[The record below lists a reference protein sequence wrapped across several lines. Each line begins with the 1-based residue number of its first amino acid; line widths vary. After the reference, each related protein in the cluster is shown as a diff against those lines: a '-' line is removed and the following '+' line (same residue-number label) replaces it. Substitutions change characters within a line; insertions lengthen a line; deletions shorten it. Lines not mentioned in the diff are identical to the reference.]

1 MTYKEAR
8 DYLLKEAKKRGL
20 SAEILA
26 SESRE
31 LTLES
36 FEGKLAQ
43 ITQATQ
49 GGIGVRVVVGGKTG
63 YASTEERTPEALDW
77 VLDEAK
83 ENAELQTQTGGF
95 IPTGQA
101 LGNKD
106 LIGEGLS
113 APIEEKAAKAIELEK
128 HLRQDSRTQQVPF
141 TSYSESETE
150 LSLSS
155 TQGAEGGYRNGYA
168 YMYSSLIMAQDGNI
182 KQNYDFQLEK
192 EFHALEPG
200 KTALKIIE
208 DTSRLL
214 GAKSLKTG
222 RYTAYIEPK
231 AFAQLM
237 GIFFFMLSGKTVME
251 GKSRLADKLD
261 KKIASDKVTM
271 IDDPMLP
278 GGKANRPFDSEG
290 TPAKTLRVIEHGV
303 LKSFLH
309 NSETAKALGQANTGH
324 AARSYSSTLGVAPS
338 NFYLQVGDGII
349 YKEGVIVT
357 ELMGVHAGANPISGD
372 ISVQAFGLKV
382 ENGEVV
388 YPVENFALSSN
399 LLDMLMNVK
408 ALGKELVW
416 IPFAGM
422 MGSPMVEI
430 GDVSFGGS

>member
-8 DYLLKEAKKRGL
+8 SYLLSEAKKRGL
-20 SAEILA
+20 EAEILA

-49 GGIGVRVVVGGKTG
+49 GGIGVRVVIGGKTG
-63 YASTEERTPEALDW
+63 YASTEERSSEALDW
-77 VLDEAK
+77 VLNEAK
-83 ENAELQTQTGGF
+83 ENAELQTKTGGF
-95 IPTGQA
+95 IPVGQA

-113 APIEEKAAKAIELEK
+113 APVEEKAAKAIELEK
-128 HLRQDSRTQQVPF
+128 QLRQDSRTQQVPY
-141 TSYSESETE
+141 TRYSESETE

-155 TQGAEGGYRNGYA
+155 TQGAEGGYRNGYS
-168 YMYSSLIMAQDGNI
+168 YLMSSLIMVQDGNI
-182 KQNYDFQLEK
+182 KQGFDFQLEK
-192 EFHALEPG
+192 EFHTLEPG
-200 KTALKIIE
+200 KTALRMLD

-214 GAKSLKTG
+214 GAKPLKTG
-222 RYTAYIEPK
+222 RYTAYIESK

-237 GIFFFMLSGKTVME
+237 GIFFFMLNGKTVME
-251 GKSRLADKLD
+251 GKSRLADKLG
-261 KKIASDKVTM
+261 KQIASELVIL
-271 IDDPMLP
+271 IDDPVLKD
-278 GGKANRPFDSEG
+278 GKANRPFDSEG
-290 TPAKTLRVIEHGV
+290 TPAKTLSVIEKGI

-324 AARSYSSTLGVAPS
+324 AARSYSSTLGVSPS
-338 NFYLQVGDGII
+338 NFYLQPGQGILFT
-349 YKEGVIVT
+349 EGVIIT

-382 ENGEVV
+382 EGGEVV

-408 ALGKELVW
+408 ALGEKLEW
-416 IPFAGM
+416 SPFAGM
-422 MGSPMVEI
+422 TGTPMVEI
-430 GDVSFGGS
+430 ADVSFGGA

>member
-1 MTYKEAR
+1 MTFQEAR
-8 DYLLKEAKKRGL
+8 NYLLNEAKKRKVD
-20 SAEILA
+20 AEILA

-36 FEGKLAQ
+36 FEGQLSQ

-49 GGIGVRVVVGGKTG
+49 GGIGVRVVVNGKTG
-63 YASTEERTPEALDW
+63 YASSEERSPQALDW

-83 ENAELQTQTGGF
+83 ENAELQTKTGGF
-95 IPTGQA
+95 IPVGQA

-113 APIEEKAAKAIELEK
+113 ASIEEKAAKAIELEQK
-128 HLRQDSRTQQVPF
+128 LRQDARTKQVPY
-141 TSYSESETE
+141 TRYSENETE

-155 TQGAEGGYRNGYA
+155 TQGAEGGYRNGYT
-168 YMYSSLIMAQDGNI
+168 YLMSSLIMAQGENI
-182 KQNYDFQLEK
+182 KQAYDFQLEK

-200 KTALKIIE
+200 KTALKMID

-214 GAKSLKTG
+214 DAKPLKTG
-222 RYTAYIEPK
+222 RYTAYVEPK

-251 GKSRLADKLD
+251 GKSRLADKLS
-261 KKIASDKVTM
+261 KKIASEQVSI
-271 IDDPMLP
+271 IDDPMLKD
-278 GGKANRPFDSEG
+278 GKANRPFDSEG
-290 TPAKTLRVIEHGV
+290 TPAKTLSVIEKGV

-309 NSETAKALGQANTGH
+309 NSETAHALNQSNTGH

-338 NFYLQVGDGII
+338 NFYIQPGQGITFN
-349 YKEGVIVT
+349 EGIIVT

-382 ENGEVV
+382 EGGQVAYAV
-388 YPVENFALSSN
+388 DNFALSGN
-399 LLDMLMNVK
+399 LLDMLLNVK
-408 ALGKELVW
+408 ALGKELEW
-416 IPFAGM
+416 SPFSGM
-422 MGSPMVEI
+422 TGAPMVEI
-430 GDVSFGGS
+430 ADVSFGGA

>member
-8 DYLLKEAKKRGL
+8 QYLLSEAKKRGL
-20 SAEILA
+20 EAEILA

-36 FEGKLAQ
+36 FESKLVQ

-49 GGIGVRVVVGGKTG
+49 GGIGVRVVIGGKTG
-63 YASTEERTPEALDW
+63 YASSEERTPKALDW
-77 VLDEAK
+77 VLNEAK
-83 ENAELQTQTGGF
+83 ENAELQSKTGGF
-95 IPTGQA
+95 IPAGQA

-113 APIEEKAAKAIELEK
+113 APVEEKAAKAIELEK
-128 HLRQDSRTQQVPF
+128 QLRQDERTKQVPM
-141 TSYSESETE
+141 TRYSENETE

-155 TQGAEGGYRNGYA
+155 TKGAEGGYRNGYT
-168 YMYSSLIMAQDGNI
+168 YLMSSLIMAQDQNI
-182 KQNYDFQLEK
+182 KQNFDFQLEK

-200 KTALKIIE
+200 KTALKMLN

-214 GAKSLKTG
+214 GAKPLKTG

-237 GIFFFMLSGKTVME
+237 GIFFFMLNGKTVME
-251 GKSRLADKLD
+251 GKSRLADKLGQ
-261 KKIASDKVTM
+261 KIASELVT
-271 IDDPMLP
+271 IVDDPLLKD
-278 GGKANRPFDSEG
+278 GKGNRPFDSEG
-290 TPAKTLRVIEHGV
+290 TPAQTLSIIEKGI

-309 NSETAKALGQANTGH
+309 NSETAKALGQPNTGH

-338 NFYLQVGDGII
+338 NFYLQVGSGITFSEGII
-349 YKEGVIVT
+349 IT

-382 ENGEVV
+382 EGGEVAYAV
-388 YPVENFALSSN
+388 DNFALSSN
-399 LLDMLMNVK
+399 LLDMLMNVT
-408 ALGKELVW
+408 ALGTKLEW
-416 IPFAGM
+416 SPFMGM
-422 MGSPMVEI
+422 TGSPMVEVS
-430 GDVSFGGS
+430 DVSFGGV